1 MTTVA
6 DEAKGAPGRP
16 ALKSRYVLLT
26 QCLQNDFFLNRE
38 CRIYLGDQSSK
49 AMLIGPTRPWSVPGT
64 TGQVQVAASELRTGP
79 LACFFEASIG
89 RRRRG
94 EDGLSTLHVINIRDW
109 HEPGVSYDLERRS
122 YGSHC
127 ERGTWGAGY
136 IDGLQRYLDPA
147 CGSVATEARSYVEG
161 SVRICHVHSDSVFDF
176 RPRLGADGTVEGK
189 LPATELENIL
199 DILVQGSDDEVGFLD
214 RLLSTNVTLR
224 DAGIAEMA
232 ESVRDRETSGGPVYM
247 AVIGAY
253 SDVKILTLLGGL
265 LSRYDLPNIALS
277 DSLSA
282 SPTLERHI
290 SGLDFANKVMHVEVL
305 HGINDLV
312 RYLGGTPSL
321 TDESAIIGLDG
332 FAQFQT
338 FFKDKQ
344 SVLAYESEK
353 LRDYLQLTEERSVE
367 TYRWIKRANIFLLV
381 WGSVFLVATLV
392 LAILSAVDPNQVSW
406 VLPAV
411 TGGLGL
417 LQLVSAFFTRPTQ
430 DLYRNLLNLTTYRMV
445 LESHSLKLALARFHL
460 TTPHTLREIRTPE
473 EEKQARRQISLL
485 ERELAAIQKSDA
497 VDYGALQ
504 ALGFGSVEGMRGM
517 DGDEPARPTS
527 PE

>member
-1 MTTVA
+1 M
-6 DEAKGAPGRP
+6 
-16 ALKSRYVLLT
+16 
-26 QCLQNDFFLNRE
+26 
-38 CRIYLGDQSSK
+38 
-49 AMLIGPTRPWSVPGT
+49 
-64 TGQVQVAASELRTGP
+64 
-79 LACFFEASIG
+79 
-89 RRRRG
+89 
-94 EDGLSTLHVINIRDW
+94 
-109 HEPGVSYDLERRS
+109 
-122 YGSHC
+122 
-127 ERGTWGAGY
+127 
-136 IDGLQRYLDPA
+136 
-147 CGSVATEARSYVEG
+147 
-161 SVRICHVHSDSVFDF
+161 
-176 RPRLGADGTVEGK
+176 EGK

-517 DGDEPARPTS
+517 DGDESARPTS